1 MLLILALIFTFL
13 AVWFYSGQARDFE
26 RLKGLKTWQDVMA
39 DYFSKNNTFQVTNC
53 EPGMVISQ
61 CFPGQSLPKDPVSQG
76 NYKYLVGN
84 LGVDDYEINFYLE
97 RGIGGLAAGGYVWTK
112 NGVR

>member
-1 MLLILALIFTFL
+1 
-13 AVWFYSGQARDFE
+13 
-26 RLKGLKTWQDVMA
+26 
-39 DYFSKNNTFQVTNC
+39 
-53 EPGMVISQ
+53 
-61 CFPGQSLPKDPVSQG
+61 VSQG